1 MIFNGNFMIQVSQSK
16 QIHGSFQENL
26 MALDEG
32 MKFHF
37 ARFITHEMI
46 FTTFSNDFHGILS
59 IPCFIVKTNC
69 HMHLN
74 LYSVCILSES
84 PC

>member
-1 MIFNGNFMIQVSQSK
+1 MGNEKIY
-16 QIHGSFQENL
+16 HENL

-46 FTTFSNDFHGILS
+46 FMTFSNDFHGILT
-59 IPCFIVKTNC
+59 IACFTV
-69 HMHLN
+69 L
-74 LYSVCILSES
+74 LFLSS
-84 PC
+84 TRIRP